1 MTADDLIALA
11 GKKKI
16 PELVAAV
23 KADPKLLTAKST
35 GWYGTSPL
43 HHACCY
49 VNRAAA
55 LALLELGADPN
66 RPAPCSTEEPHTP
79 LEYVC
84 SGRSSETQANVD
96 DRVAIARALFAA
108 GARVTPSLL
117 RDACELGAGKS
128 RELVALLLEHRAPL
142 EGPGLLTAA
151 VEYDHAAVVEALLAG
166 QPSPDLVNEGAKTFD
181 GTPLHVAMK
190 KRAVR
195 YIELLVAAGARA
207 DLENSRGQ
215 TPRSI
220 APKNLLP
227 LLEGGAAPEKKKA
240 PRKTALADDLFA
252 SVWAA
257 PGDRAR
263 LQVLADAFLEQGQVP
278 RGTYMQ
284 LSLLPK
290 RTPAQEK
297 LRGQLL
303 KKHRGEWLGE
313 ARPLVK
319 QWVDSEDDPGF
330 VSHATIAP
338 ERFLEG
344 FELVCNLGPRL
355 VVKWTKVST
364 RTQLKALAALPL
376 GKRLYG
382 LDLRNPEAYGNDTW
396 VDDVGLEIL
405 SPALTGLRSL
415 SLTRLHDRFSDAL
428 FESVARTAGPTLESL
443 TLESKYFDD
452 GWGEHTPRFATLTPE
467 AFPALER
474 LEIRGAGKAIQ
485 RVLRKQW
492 RGKVSFG

>member
-11 GKKKI
+11 SKKKI

-35 GWYGTSPL
+35 NWYGTTAF

-117 RDACELGAGKS
+117 LNACDLGAGKS

-142 EGPGLLTAA
+142 AEPGLLTTA
-151 VEYDHAAVVEALLAG
+151 VEYDHAAVVEALLAD
-166 QPSPDLVNEGAKTFD
+166 PSPELVNEGVGSFG
-181 GTPLHVAMK
+181 GTPLHVAVK

-227 LLEGGAAPEKKKA
+227 LLEGGPAPEKKKA
-240 PRKTALADDLFA
+240 PKKTALSDELFA
-252 SVWAA
+252 SVWEA
-257 PGDRAR
+257 PEDRSR

-297 LRGQLL
+297 LRAQLL

-319 QWVDSEDDPGF
+319 KWVDSETEPGF
-330 VSHATIAP
+330 VAHATVSP

-344 FELVCNLGPRL
+344 FELVCKLGPRL
-355 VVKWTKVST
+355 VVEWTKVST
-364 RTQLKALAALPL
+364 RAQLKALAALPL
-376 GKRLYG
+376 GRRLYG
-382 LDLRNPEAYGNDTW
+382 LDLHNPEAYGNDTW
-396 VDDVGLEIL
+396 VDDIGLEIL
-405 SPALTGLRSL
+405 SPALAGLRSL
-415 SLTRLHDRFSDAL
+415 SLTRLHDRFSDAM
-428 FESVARTAGPTLESL
+428 FESVARSAGPTLQSL
-443 TLESKYFDD
+443 TLASKYFDE
-452 GWGEHTPRFATLTPE
+452 GWGELTPPLATLTPE

-474 LEIRGAGKAIQ
+474 LEVLGAGKPVQ
-485 RVLRKQW
+485 RRLRKQW